1 MRGDPVKTGSSTKRE
16 STMKG
21 LYFVTDRG
29 LCGAKPLTDVVLQA
43 IRGGAVCVQLREK
56 DVSTRFFVE
65 EARRIKALMAPFR
78 VPLIINDRLDVAL
91 AVDADGV
98 HVGQSDM
105 PYDIARKLMGPKAII
120 GLSVETWE
128 DVERA
133 QGLDCDYLG
142 VSPVFATP
150 TKTDT
155 KEPWGLEGLARI
167 RAFSRH
173 PLVGIGGLNAENAE
187 AVVMAGAD
195 GVAVVSAICAVADP
209 YAASRELSHII
220 TSALARRSDYGP
232 EA

>member
-1 MRGDPVKTGSSTKRE
+1 
-16 STMKG
+16 MKG
-21 LYFVTDRG
+21 LYFVTDRS
-29 LCGAKPLTDVVLQA
+29 LCGARPLADVVLQA

-56 DVSTRFFVE
+56 EVSTRLFIE
-65 EARRIKALMAPFR
+65 EAGRIKALMTPFR
-78 VPLIINDRLDVAL
+78 IPLIVNDRLDVAL
-91 AVDADGV
+91 AVAADGV
-98 HVGQSDM
+98 HVGQNDM
-105 PYDIARKLMGPKAII
+105 PYEIARRLMGPKAII

-173 PLVGIGGLNAENAE
+173 PLVAIGGLNAENTE
-187 AVVMAGAD
+187 AVIMAGAD
-195 GVAVVSAICAVADP
+195 CVAVVSAICAAADP
-209 YAASRELSHII
+209 YAASRELTDI
-220 TSALARRSDYGP
+220 TASALARRGDG
-232 EA
+232 